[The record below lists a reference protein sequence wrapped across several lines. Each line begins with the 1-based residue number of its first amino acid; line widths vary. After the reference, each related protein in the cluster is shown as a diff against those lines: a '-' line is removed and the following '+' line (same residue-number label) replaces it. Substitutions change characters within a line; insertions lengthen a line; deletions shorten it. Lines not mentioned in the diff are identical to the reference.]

1 MKIRHSHLLLVAAL
15 AATTAAFSQERP
27 ASTAPTDPI
36 ERRFEGLQRNFEQ
49 LGKSVDDVLWF
60 HRLGDAG
67 TIDKVQLY
75 GPPMAKPR
83 TPTAVGAKNPLKFW
97 SYVFIPA
104 QLDRTQKHPVLVF
117 PHGGV
122 HSDFGSNHNH
132 IVRELLAQGYIVIAP
147 DYRGSTG
154 YGAGFYNA
162 IDYGGLEVAD
172 NFAARNYVLEN
183 YEFADPDRVGILGW
197 SHGGMITLLD
207 IFEHPEAYKVAY
219 AGVPV
224 SDLVLRLGY
233 KDDSYRRIFSAPDH
247 IGKTVAE
254 DALEYRRRSPITHV
268 AKLQTPLLIHT
279 NTIDDDVYAI
289 EVQALID
296 ALKAAGKQ
304 FDYEVYQNL
313 PGGHTFDRMDTKLA
327 REIRLKIYRHLAKH
341 LKPAKPF
348 ASVEELAKASR
359 R

>member
-1 MKIRHSHLLLVAAL
+1 MNTRPCLSLLALLAAAL
-15 AATTAAFSQERP
+15 VPATAQERP
-27 ASTAPTDPI
+27 AAAPADPN
-36 ERRFEGLQRNFEQ
+36 ERRFEALGQRLDQ
-49 LGKSVDDVLWF
+49 LGKSIDDVLWF

-67 TIDKVQLY
+67 TVDKVQLY
-75 GPPMAKPR
+75 GPPPAKPR

-97 SYVFIPA
+97 SYVFVPA
-104 QLDRTQKHPVLVF
+104 KLDRTKKHPLLVF

-122 HSDFGSNHNH
+122 HADFGSTHAH
-132 IVRELLAQGYIVIAP
+132 IVRELLAQGYVVVAP

-154 YGAGFYNA
+154 YGSAFYNY

-172 NFAARNYVLEN
+172 NYAARNYVLEN
-183 YEFADPDRVGILGW
+183 YEFVDPDRVGILGW
-197 SHGGMITLLD
+197 SHGGLITLLD
-207 IFEHPEAYKVAY
+207 IFEHPGDYKVAY

-233 KDDSYRRIFSAPDH
+233 HDDAYRKIFSAPGH

-254 DALEYRRRSPITHV
+254 DPDEYRRRSPIHHV

-279 NTIDDDVYAI
+279 NTNDDDVFAI
-289 EVQALID
+289 EVQALIN

-304 FDYEVYQNL
+304 FDYEVFKAL
-313 PGGHTFDRMDTKLA
+313 PGGHTFDRMDTRLA
-327 REIRLKIYRHLAKH
+327 REIRLKIYRHLAQH
-341 LKPAKPF
+341 LKPATPF
-348 ASVEELAKASR
+348 ASLDELAKASR